1 MKSGKKVKKTRQKWL
16 NMSKV
21 VIAWKTW
28 TEGQIEVKKC

>member
-1 MKSGKKVKKTRQKWL
+1 MKSGKKVKKRSQKWL

-28 TEGQIEVKKC
+28 TKDQIGVKKC